1 MGGGEGGGAADT
13 VRVRGYYLKGND
25 EKCVHEEN
33 ASHKCS
39 IEKKKSIDDKNSKIK
54 KIKFIRKK
62 KFFVEKKKKIW
73 VFHHHEHPPSI
84 ELSCLPSA
92 LHLVSTTIHR
102 LHRRPTLRLRRIRPS
117 CWRLP
122 TSSGDHDHDHLIPWH

>member
-62 KFFVEKKKKIW
+62 KFFVEKKKK
-73 VFHHHEHPPSI
+73 FGYSI
-84 ELSCLPSA
+84 IMNTLLQSSCLSSA

-102 LHRRPTLRLRRIRPS
+102 LHRRPPLRLRRIRPS
-117 CWRLP
+117 CW
-122 TSSGDHDHDHLIPWH
+122 

>member
-13 VRVRGYYLKGND
+13 VRVRWYYLKGND

-54 KIKFIRKK
+54 FIRKK
-62 KFFVEKKKKIW
+62 KFFVEKKKKK
-73 VFHHHEHPPSI
+73 FGYSI
-84 ELSCLPSA
+84 IMNLLQSSCLSSA

-122 TSSGDHDHDHLIPWH
+122 TSSGDHDHDHLPM